1 MKDKLFV
8 ISLGGSLIVPDQI
21 DSDFLK
27 NFKKLID
34 SFLKKGCKFVIIS
47 GGGKTCRNYVQAAKN
62 VLKLSDDDCDWLGI
76 HSTRLNAHLLRTIF
90 YKNASP
96 VIVTHP
102 LEKFVF
108 NGQILIAAGW
118 KPGRSTDY
126 IAVMLAKK
134 LKAKKIINLSNIDYA
149 YDKDPRKHKDAK
161 PIMEASWK
169 EFRKILPK
177 KWSPAS
183 NSPFDPVA
191 SAEAE
196 KSKLEVVI
204 MNGKNLENLKNYLLD
219 KDFIGTKI
227 T

>member
-34 SFLKKGCKFVIIS
+34 SFLKKGCKFVIIC
-47 GGGKTCRNYVQAAKN
+47 GGGKTCRNYVQAARN
-62 VLKLSDDDCDWLGI
+62 VLKLSDEDCDWLGI

-90 YKNASP
+90 YKTASP
-96 VIVTHP
+96 KIITHP
-102 LEKFVF
+102 LEKIVF
-108 NGQILIAAGW
+108 DGQILIAAGW
-118 KPGRSTDY
+118 KPGFSTDFD
-126 IAVMLAKK
+126 AVILAKK

-161 PIMEASWK
+161 PITDIKWPQ
-169 EFRKILPK
+169 FRKLLPK

-183 NSPFDPVA
+183 NSPFDPIA

-196 KSKLEVVI
+196 KFKLEVAI
-204 MNGKNLENLKNYLLD
+204 LNGRNMENLKNYLLD